1 MTVRPEIRQTTPSW
15 GHLNVINTSEN
26 MLSGVYHQSFW
37 PNPWLMHQKVQVTH
51 FNPQQHT
58 DRQTLTQ
65 MCVNVLLLLHLLTKT
80 FRAVYLDSLLRILNA
95 CQWCLRMLYKLAGQS
110 VFKTQSISD
119 FKEHESINQR
129 TKTQATLTTYNH
141 RSRTRR
147 KSHEKK
153 KSNVFFLML
162 VTNVKNIYIIF
173 YKNFNDSVNII

>member
-26 MLSGVYHQSFW
+26 MLSGVSHQSVW
-37 PNPWLMHQKVQVTH
+37 PIPWLMHQKVQVTH

-65 MCVNVLLLLHLLTKT
+65 MYVHFLLLLHLLTKT
-80 FRAVYLDSLLRILNA
+80 FRAVYLDSLLRMLNA
-95 CQWCLRMLYKLAGQS
+95 CRWCLKMLYKLAGQS

-119 FKEHESINQR
+119 FKEHESINQH
-129 TKTQATLTTYNH
+129 TETQATLTTYHH

-147 KSHEKK
+147 MCHEKRNQMY
-153 KSNVFFLML
+153 SLLML
-162 VTNVKNIYIIF
+162 VTNVKNIYI
-173 YKNFNDSVNII
+173 